1 MRTNSFLLLI
11 IILVLSSCGNN
22 QKKENISIS
31 IIETTDVHG
40 SFFPY
45 DLVREKDRKGSLASV
60 YTYVD
65 SLRKHSNN
73 IILLDNGDIL
83 QGTPDIYYANYID
96 TTGNHK
102 LAEMLNFMHYDA
114 SSVGNHD
121 IEAGHKVYDKYNK
134 NLKFPFLAANAIDSI
149 SNEPYFE
156 PYTII
161 EKDGIKIAIIG
172 LITPAIPKWLPEQLW
187 SGIYFED
194 MIISAQKW
202 VDIVK
207 QEHNPELIIGLFHAG
222 VDATYGSSDT
232 INPLNENASTLV
244 ARQVSG
250 FDAIFTGHDHHKQV
264 FKVKNPNNKDV
275 WILNAGA
282 HAANIAQ
289 LDINLN
295 WNKESNSYEK
305 HFAASTVEM
314 SNYKADEIFMRKFGD
329 WYKGAKEYTLSNITV
344 LKDTI
349 FAKEA
354 LYGSSPFMNLIHQ
367 AQLEISG
374 ADISLAA
381 PFSINAIL
389 PKGDFTIG
397 DLFNLYRYENYLV
410 VMELSGDEIRKYL
423 EYSIDLWYDNKL
435 NKDGNYLLYGNNS
448 KSKNA
453 GISLKNPYYNFD
465 SGVSSDEI
473 MWEYT
478 INVTGE
484 KGNRIT
490 ILESNFDLKL
500 KYKVVLNSYRA
511 NGGGGHLMQ
520 GVGLSK
526 LELKDRIIYSSERDF
541 RSLLGDWL
549 QKQDTP
555 YWPEGIE
562 IKIKN

>member
-1 MRTNSFLLLI
+1 MRTNSFLFLI
-11 IILVLSSCGNN
+11 IVFILSSCGEN

-45 DLVREKDRKGSLASV
+45 DLVKENQRKGSLASV
-60 YTYVD
+60 HTYVD
-65 SLRKHSNN
+65 SLRKTSSN
-73 IILLDNGDIL
+73 IILVDNGDIL
-83 QGTPDIYYANYID
+83 QGTPDIYFANYID

-102 LAEMLNFMHYDA
+102 LAEMLNFMKYDA

-121 IEAGHKVYDKYNK
+121 IEAGPAVYDKFNK
-134 NLKFPFLAANAIDSI
+134 NIIFPLLAANALDSI

-222 VDATYGSSDT
+222 VDATYGSKDT
-232 INPLNENASTLV
+232 ISAYNENASVLV
-244 ARQVSG
+244 ARQVAG

-264 FKVKNPNNKDV
+264 FKAKNLNNKDV

-289 LDINLN
+289 LDIDLK

-305 HFAASTVEM
+305 SFAASTVEM
-314 SNYKADEIFMRKFGD
+314 TNYKADEDFMKKFGD
-329 WYKGAKEYTLSNITV
+329 WFNGAKEYTQSSITI

-349 FAKEA
+349 FANEA
-354 LYGSSPFMNLIHQ
+354 LYESSPFMNLIHQ

-381 PFSINAIL
+381 PFSINAVL

-410 VMELSGDEIRKYL
+410 VMELTGDEIKQYL
-423 EYSIDLWYDNKL
+423 EYSIDLWFDNKK
-435 NKDGNYLLYGNNS
+435 NAAGNYLLYGNNS
-448 KSKNA
+448 KAKQA
-453 GISLKNPYYNFD
+453 GVSLKNPYYNFD
-465 SGVSSDEI
+465 SGVSNDEI
-473 MWEYT
+473 LWNYT
-478 INVTGE
+478 INPSGE
-484 KGNRIT
+484 KGNRIS
-490 ILESNFDLKL
+490 ILEANFDLNKR
-500 KYKVVLNSYRA
+500 YKVVLNSYRA
-511 NGGGGHLMQ
+511 NGGGGHLTQ

-541 RSLLGDWL
+541 RSLLGEWL
-549 QKQDTP
+549 QKQEKP
-555 YWPEGIE
+555 FWPEE
-562 IKIKN
+562 YNSWKVE